1 MTRGRLNDNQLRA
14 LSAAKASELLLAR
27 RTPATEA
34 DYLAV
39 AAEVERQVIQNV
51 AALDPP
57 DMRTWREVI
66 AELRRRAWRLP
77 HDAPG

>member
-77 HDAPG
+77 HDAAG

>member
-1 MTRGRLNDNQLRA
+1 MTRARLNDNQLRA

-27 RTPATEA
+27 RTPLTEA
-34 DYLAV
+34 DYLAL
-39 AAEVERQVIQNV
+39 AAEVERQVTQNV
-51 AALDPP
+51 AAMDPP

-77 HDAPG
+77 HDKAG